1 MAFKAKSYTA
11 SDLNA
16 PKGTSGRNGNNS
28 ENAYAES
35 IRLNGVLSMEKTAK
49 VGTAKEIVVALVGM
63 FRAKTPNG
71 NIHALKAIDPEDGTE
86 GVLFLNTQLVDF
98 EDVDTGSEKHFVA
111 GNFYGN
117 CLTTFGRRVSESVDE
132 GYDGD
137 YYDCDGEWVLK
148 EDFYGQV
155 IHLGR
160 KAIPPKNK
168 GGRVYQVLEWRCETE
183 REYPHLAEFL
193 AEYEDREEVRVSA
206 AEVAAFAVA
215 QELGMDEETA
225 RVHAKRLSARLTGKD
240 PDKVAPNPAKKTAK
254 VKPATP
260 TQMKRA
266 QKEVKDA
273 LDDMASGQPEKPG
286 TVVAKAT
293 AARKA
298 KAKAAVS
305 PESYVRDQIGQNV
318 AGEDIVFN
326 LQVLYKMDENA
337 AADLVDAIANEG
349 EEVEAEVDPMVT
361 RALELLQN
369 GSTPNAVSKKLTVE
383 FVGVPS
389 KERTAAVTIAHE
401 MINGA

>member
-1 MAFKAKSYTA
+1 
-11 SDLNA
+11 
-16 PKGTSGRNGNNS
+16 
-28 ENAYAES
+28 
-35 IRLNGVLSMEKTAK
+35 
-49 VGTAKEIVVALVGM
+49 
-63 FRAKTPNG
+63 
-71 NIHALKAIDPEDGTE
+71 
-86 GVLFLNTQLVDF
+86 
-98 EDVDTGSEKHFVA
+98 
-111 GNFYGN
+111 
-117 CLTTFGRRVSESVDE
+117 
-132 GYDGD
+132 
-137 YYDCDGEWVLK
+137 
-148 EDFYGQV
+148 
-155 IHLGR
+155 
-160 KAIPPKNK
+160 
-168 GGRVYQVLEWRCETE
+168 
-183 REYPHLAEFL
+183 
-193 AEYEDREEVRVSA
+193 
-206 AEVAAFAVA
+206 
-215 QELGMDEETA
+215 
-225 RVHAKRLSARLTGKD
+225 
-240 PDKVAPNPAKKTAK
+240 
-254 VKPATP
+254 
-260 TQMKRA
+260 MKRA

-349 EEVEAEVDPMVT
+349 EEVEAEVDAMVT